1 MTLSKLVVSNIS
13 RRRGRF
19 AFTLLG
25 ITIGIASFVTF
36 QSMGGSLKKEIYRET
51 NALGANL
58 VVVPKGSCGYEQL
71 SVLTGDQ
78 MPTTIT
84 MAEIGKIS
92 AIKGLTVV
100 PFLAQKTAI
109 NNKPVSVSGILPEE
123 TKRLKGWK
131 VSQGSY
137 FGPGSADGV
146 VVGTALADQFG
157 LRPGSSLTVRG
168 TQLAVAGVLARTG
181 GRDDYTLFIPLST
194 AQRLFK
200 AVDRVSYA
208 AVTVDNLALIDQYI
222 EQITV
227 ESGGLGVI
235 SDKQMLRSVLAI
247 VGSVNITLQLIA
259 AVSVLAAAFG
269 IINTMM
275 TATYERKR
283 EIGILLALGARQSTI
298 FGAFILESGFYG
310 LLGGVCG
317 VAAGLVTS
325 MAVAPYIGN
334 NAFTT
339 LVKGSGTA
347 SVIDLKLVVGSIV
360 FSTIVAVV
368 AGLYP
373 AWRAARLSPV
383 EAISYE

>member
-1 MTLSKLVVSNIS
+1 MTLSKLVLRNIT

-19 AFTLLG
+19 VFTLLG

-36 QSMGGSLKKEIYRET
+36 QSMGGNLKKEIYRET
-51 NALGANL
+51 ASLGANL
-58 VVVPKGSCGYEQL
+58 VVIPKGSCGFEQL

-78 MPTTIT
+78 MPTNIT
-84 MAEIGKIS
+84 MEEIKKVA

-109 NNKPVSVSGILPEE
+109 HNSPVSVNGILPEE
-123 TKRLKGWK
+123 TRTLKAWSVADGA
-131 VSQGSY
+131 Y
-137 FGPGSADGV
+137 FSTGNDRGAVVGMAAAKQFKLNPGSV
-146 VVGTALADQFG
+146 VTI
-157 LRPGSSLTVRG
+157 RG
-168 TQLAVAGVLARTG
+168 EQVQVQGVLNETG
-181 GRDDYTLFIPLST
+181 GRDDFTVFLPLPL

-208 AVTVDNLALIDQYI
+208 AVKVDNLALTDSYI
-222 EQITV
+222 EKINEAV
-227 ESGGLGVI
+227 GLGVV
-235 SDKQMLRSVLAI
+235 SDKQMLKSVLSI

-283 EIGILLALGARQSTI
+283 EIGILQALGAKQSTI
-298 FGAFILESGFYG
+298 FTAFIMESGFYG
-310 LLGGVCG
+310 LIGGVSG
-317 VAAGLVTS
+317 VAAGLITS
-325 MAVAPYIGN
+325 IVAAPYISS

-339 LVKGSGTA
+339 LVKGSGTNA
-347 SVIDLKLVVGSIV
+347 AIDYKLVIGSV
-360 FSTIVAVV
+360 LFSVIVAVA

>member
-1 MTLSKLVVSNIS
+1 MTLSKLVFRNIS

-19 AFTLLG
+19 VFTLLG

-51 NALGANL
+51 NSLGANL
-58 VVVPKGSCGYEQL
+58 VVIPKGSCGYEQL

-78 MPTTIT
+78 MPTNIT
-84 MAEIGKIS
+84 MDEVSKIA

-109 NNKPVSVSGILPEE
+109 NNKPVSVSGIKSDA
-123 TKRLKGWK
+123 TLKLKDWK
-131 VSQGSY
+131 IRQGSY
-137 FGPGSADGV
+137 FSPDTENSV
-146 VVGTALADQFG
+146 VIGTALAEQFG
-157 LRPGSSLTVRG
+157 LQPGSTVTVRSE
-168 TQLAVAGVLARTG
+168 QLAVAGVLERTG
-181 GRDDYTLFIPLST
+181 GRDDYTMFIELPT

-200 AVDRVSYA
+200 AVDRISYA
-208 AVTVDNLALIDQYI
+208 AVTVDNLELIDQYI

-227 ESGGLGVI
+227 ETGGLGVI
-235 SDKQMLRSVLAI
+235 SDKQMLKSVLAI

-259 AVSVLAAAFG
+259 AISVLAAAFG

-283 EIGILLALGARQSTI
+283 EIGILQALGARQSTI
-298 FGAFILESGFYG
+298 FNAFILESGFYG
-310 LLGGVCG
+310 LIGGITG
-317 VAAGLVTS
+317 VFTGLAAS
-325 MAVAPYIGN
+325 IAVAPYIGN

-339 LVKGSGTA
+339 LVKGSGT
-347 SVIDLKLVVGSIV
+347 GSIIDFKLIISSIL
-360 FSTIVAVV
+360 FSTIIAVI
-368 AGLYP
+368 AGVYP

>member
-1 MTLSKLVVSNIS
+1 MTLSKLVIRNII
-13 RRRGRF
+13 RRRGRCI
-19 AFTLLG
+19 FTLLG

-36 QSMGGSLKKEIYRET
+36 QSMGGNLKKEIYRET
-51 NALGANL
+51 ASLGANL
-58 VVVPKGSCGYEQL
+58 VVIPKGSCGFEQL

-78 MPTTIT
+78 MPTNIT
-84 MAEIGKIS
+84 MEEIKKVA
-92 AIKGLTVV
+92 AIKGLMVF

-109 NNKPVSVSGILPEE
+109 NNKPISVNGILPEE
-123 TKRLKGWK
+123 TRTLKAW
-131 VSQGSY
+131 SIAQGAY
-137 FGPGSADGV
+137 FSPDNSGGAVVGMAAAQQFELSPGSV
-146 VVGTALADQFG
+146 ITI
-157 LRPGSSLTVRG
+157 RG
-168 TQLAVAGVLARTG
+168 ERIQVQGVLNETG
-181 GRDDYTLFIPLST
+181 GRDDFTVFLSLPT

-208 AVTVDNLALIDQYI
+208 AVKVDNLALTDSYI
-222 EQITV
+222 EKINEAV
-227 ESGGLGVI
+227 GLGVV
-235 SDKQMLRSVLAI
+235 SDKQMLKSVLSI

-283 EIGILLALGARQSTI
+283 EIGILQALGARQSTI
-298 FGAFILESGFYG
+298 FTAFIMESGFYG
-310 LLGGVCG
+310 LIGGISG
-317 VAAGLVTS
+317 VLAGLVTS
-325 MAVAPYIGN
+325 IVAAPYISS

-339 LVKGSGTA
+339 LVKGSGTNAAIDFKMIFA
-347 SVIDLKLVVGSIV
+347 SVFFSVVIA
-360 FSTIVAVV
+360 VA